1 MSGLVTVF
9 ASASLPT
16 RMGWVAT
23 MVRAAPTAAPTSSSD
38 VFRIFKAIPPQD
50 LESACIIGP
59 NRAVGAAVLVGLAHP
74 ALELDLHS
82 DQKYGQKQDRPQNSH
97 PGPAGS
103 AKREMDATT
112 SSSGTGLPGVSLTMM
127 ASRFI
132 SRRESASSAVS
143 VWLMVPR

>member
-23 MVRAAPTAAPTSSSD
+23 IVSAAPTAAPSSTSD

-50 LESACIIGP
+50 QESAWIIGP
-59 NRAVGAAVLVGLAHP
+59 NRVVEAAVLVGLAHP

-82 DQKYGQKQDRPQNSH
+82 DQKYGQNQDRPRNSH
-97 PGPAGS
+97 PGPAG
-103 AKREMDATT
+103 AAGR
-112 SSSGTGLPGVSLTMM
+112 
-127 ASRFI
+127 
-132 SRRESASSAVS
+132 
-143 VWLMVPR
+143 